1 MSVFDWSEYLT
12 VAEDLCAGRGSTA
25 SEEARLRAAVSRAYY
40 AAFCPA
46 RDLLIEEGEISP
58 ARRDE
63 PRLHVEVATRFKSRS
78 DGRRAKIGKWLFRMR
93 EHRNACDYEAEVRS
107 LPEVARVALQEARW
121 TLEHIAK
128 VRDAT

>member
-1 MSVFDWSEYLT
+1 MFDWTGYLT
-12 VAEDLCAGRGSTA
+12 VAEDLYAGRGTTA

-46 RDLLIEEGEISP
+46 RDLLIDEGEISP

-63 PRLHVEVATRFKSRS
+63 PRLHVEVATRFKSKS

-93 EHRNACDYEAEVRS
+93 EHRNACDYEAEVPS
-107 LPEVARVALQEARW
+107 LPEVARVTLQEARW

-128 VRDAT
+128 LRGVA